1 MIVKIYVVSS
11 ILALLSSILI
21 VKRVSE
27 LYADK
32 YELKKVEHFK
42 GEVTVYIR
50 LGLMCLIPIYN
61 ILVAILY
68 LKFFIFL
75 DDEELMNIFNLKDKI
90 KAGKE

>member
-1 MIVKIYVVSS
+1 MVIKIYVVSS
-11 ILALLSSILI
+11 IFALLSSMLI
-21 VKRVSE
+21 IKRVSE

-32 YELKKVEHFK
+32 YELKKLDHFK

-68 LKFFIFL
+68 LKLFIFS
-75 DDEELMNIFNLKDKI
+75 DDNELMNIFNLKDKI
-90 KAGKE
+90 KEGK